1 MVFKVVLLILSM
13 AAATPSPEVRHL
25 RGDKQVGGSN
35 STLNASNAK
44 NASLI
49 RIPSESSSAADHS
62 LSPENLTAYLLGGW
76 RFVAQALGVEAAFNE
91 TTKSSQTKTS
101 KTRSRYC
108 LCIFDIDRTIT
119 GRQED
124 TGTCPGNKVVGGHD
138 DAYGGGKV
146 TLSHLGQ
153 NVWNTWCSADC
164 HVRGISAHH
173 RARPN
178 IPVPQNILSC
188 NRGCKAR
195 KARRMAQELGV
206 RRSQVYMFDDKAS
219 NIRPFQGTGMNAHQ
233 ISCNSREGNIG
244 LCGATTS
251 ELKRQKGVTTCR

>member
-1 MVFKVVLLILSM
+1 M
-13 AAATPSPEVRHL
+13 
-25 RGDKQVGGSN
+25 
-35 STLNASNAK
+35 
-44 NASLI
+44 
-49 RIPSESSSAADHS
+49 
-62 LSPENLTAYLLGGW
+62 
-76 RFVAQALGVEAAFNE
+76 AQALGVEAAFNQ
-91 TTKSSQTKTS
+91 TTKSSQHGQTG
-101 KTRSRYC
+101 TRSRYC

-206 RRSQVYMFDDKAS
+206 RRSQVYMFDDKADGK
-219 NIRPFQGTGMNAHQ
+219 P
-233 ISCNSREGNIG
+233 
-244 LCGATTS
+244 
-251 ELKRQKGVTTCR
+251 